1 MLGHAQSPPGSHTAN
16 ISHNMAHVKNLF
28 CQENF
33 QETHRNTIFRRKL
46 LVPAHPDRVLTKDSR
61 VFENLLNLEKVK
73 KVTDYCESIQTEI
86 APHMRKIVTDWMLEV
101 CEDQHCQPEVFFLAV
116 NYLDRFLSL
125 VNIKKSQ
132 FQLLASVCI
141 LLSSKFSQVV
151 PVTTDQIVIYTDSS
165 VSVEDVRK
173 WEIFVLEVLQWELS
187 TATAN
192 SFLQHFCTSFKV
204 DDQTKKQ
211 AENIATMAMTE
222 YNFLLAKDSVLAGA
236 SLAAA
241 IRNQIQSSEEMIP
254 IINHISN
261 TIKCNTKD
269 LFICMYYLTNDDQYE
284 TKTKEMPEDG
294 RPNTPDDMLNIS
306 QTEITVL

>member
-1 MLGHAQSPPGSHTAN
+1 
-16 ISHNMAHVKNLF
+16 
-28 CQENF
+28 
-33 QETHRNTIFRRKL
+33 
-46 LVPAHPDRVLTKDSR
+46 
-61 VFENLLNLEKVK
+61 
-73 KVTDYCESIQTEI
+73 
-86 APHMRKIVTDWMLEV
+86 MLEV